1 MEFLKRRQSEL
12 MMEGVSL
19 EELGRNMGTPL
30 YVYSLSA
37 ILEQMQ
43 AMQSAFGAHPTTFCY
58 AVKANSNINLLKE
71 IFKQG
76 FGADIVSV
84 GELERAL
91 VAGADPGKIVFS
103 GVGKDEGEIRRG
115 LEAGI
120 LCFNVESMFELRAI
134 SRIAKAVGKKARICL
149 RINPN
154 IDAKSNP
161 KISTGLYTSKFG
173 IPYQSAAEY
182 LALVRDRSEIQL
194 IGLACHIGSQI
205 VDLSPVKNAAQ
216 SMVKLCKETIQ
227 AGFPIVYLDLGGG
240 LGIQYDQESPPAF
253 QAYADTILSEIKETS
268 LKLILEPGRVIVGNS
283 GVLITKVLGIKRTPA
298 KRFVVIDAGMN
309 DLLRP
314 SMYDAY
320 HAIEPAVTKSGK
332 LELAD
337 IVGPICETTDILASD
352 RPLPDVNEGDL
363 LVVKSCGAYG
373 FSMASHYNTRPK
385 PAEILVQGAS
395 AKVIRRRER
404 LADLW
409 ASEYIEDSQ

>member
-43 AMQSAFGAHPTTFCY
+43 AMQSAFRAHPTTFCY
-58 AVKANSNINLLKE
+58 AVKANSNINLLKK

-91 VAGADPGKIVFS
+91 VAGADPGKVVFS

-120 LCFNVESMFELRAI
+120 LCFNVESMFELQAI
-134 SRIAKAVGKKARICL
+134 SRIAKAAAKKARICL

-182 LALVRDRSEIQL
+182 LAFVRECSEIQL

-205 VDLSPVKNAAQ
+205 VDLFPVKNAAQ

-227 AGFPIVYLDLGGG
+227 AGFPIEYLDLGGG
-240 LGIQYDQESPPAF
+240 LGIQYDQENPPAF
-253 QAYADTILSEIKETS
+253 QAYADAILSEIKQTS

-332 LELAD
+332 LEPAD

-352 RPLPDVNEGDL
+352 RPLPEVNEGDL

-385 PAEILVQGAS
+385 PAEVLVQGAS
-395 AKVIRRRER
+395 AKIIRRRER

-409 ASEYIEDSQ
+409 ASEYVEDSQ